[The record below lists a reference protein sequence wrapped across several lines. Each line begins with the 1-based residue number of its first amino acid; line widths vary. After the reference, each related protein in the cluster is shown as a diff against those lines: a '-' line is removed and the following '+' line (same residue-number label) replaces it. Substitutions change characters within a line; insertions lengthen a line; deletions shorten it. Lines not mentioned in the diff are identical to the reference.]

1 MNIADLSMK
10 TSFRERVLSSFKKF
24 TRKHKYLAVPALGI
38 TVVILTFYNV
48 FLYFYSNFKR
58 YMCLAS
64 VLFFFIAS
72 SSFSYPSLS
81 LNVSFVS
88 NTSIDEREY
97 DTVSSDELL
106 PADAVN
112 DTVVLAEVE
121 EIDPAL
127 SAAPEKTHIDDI
139 DLEGEDGVIET
150 ISLEDFVV
158 TESDSDEN
166 TIEEQSIS
174 EDADGAQSCNFSKD
188 DWKLILVNKQ
198 HPIPEDYEFP
208 LGDLNSNMHCDQ
220 RIISSLYDMFK
231 AASADGVNLIICS
244 PYRNRSR
251 QEMLFSNKIDYYM
264 ESGFSYMDSY
274 NLSSQAVTIPG
285 SSEHQIGLAIDI
297 VSDSYSALDERFG
310 ETLAGKW
317 LAQNSYKYGFIVRY
331 PAGKEDITSI
341 EYEPWHFRYVG
352 VDAATV
358 IHEENICLEEFW
370 SEYLYD

>member
-48 FLYFYSNFKR
+48 LLYFYSNFKR

-139 DLEGEDGVIET
+139 DLEGEDGLIET

-166 TIEEQSIS
+166 TIEEQSTS
-174 EDADGAQSCNFSKD
+174 EDADGAQSCTFSKD

-264 ESGFSYMDSY
+264 EAGFSYMDSY

>member
-10 TSFRERVLSSFKKF
+10 TSFKERVLSRLKKF
-24 TRKHKYLAVPALGI
+24 TRKHKYFTIPAVAI
-38 TVVILTFYNV
+38 TVVILTIYNIC
-48 FLYFYSNFKR
+48 LYFYSNSKR
-58 YMCLAS
+58 FTCLAS

-88 NTSIDEREY
+88 NTNIDEREY
-97 DTVSSDELL
+97 DTVSSDEIL
-106 PADAVN
+106 PADAVSE
-112 DTVVLAEVE
+112 TVVLAKVE
-121 EIDPAL
+121 EVDPAL
-127 SAAPEKTHIDDI
+127 SESPKNTHIDDI
-139 DLEGEDGVIET
+139 DLNEEGAVIET
-150 ISLEDFVV
+150 LSLEDF
-158 TESDSDEN
+158 EISDSSDTALDTDDLYETGSN
-166 TIEEQSIS
+166 Q
-174 EDADGAQSCNFSKD
+174 FSKD
-188 DWKLILVNKQ
+188 DWRLILVNKQ

-208 LGDLNSNMHCDQ
+208 LGDINGTMHCDQ
-220 RIISSLYDMFK
+220 RIISSLYEMFTS
-231 AASADGVNLIICS
+231 ASADGVNLIICS

-251 QEMLFSNKIDYYM
+251 QEMLFANKIDYYM
-264 ESGFSYMDSY
+264 DAGFSYMDSY

-297 VSDSYSALDERFG
+297 ISDTYSALDERFG

-317 LAQNSYKYGFIVRY
+317 LAENSYKYGFILRY
-331 PAGKEDITSI
+331 PAGKEEITSI

-358 IHEENICLEEFW
+358 IHEEGICLEEFW